1 NFSPGIAVDPS
12 TSGSTAHLG
21 LSYYF
26 FPVSNCSVSTCKLS
40 VGFISSTNGGST
52 WTRAVKLAGPMKVG
66 WIASTDQGN
75 MVGDYISTSYVN
87 GKGFGVFAKA
97 LQTSGSVF

>member
-1 NFSPGIAVDPS
+1 
-12 TSGSTAHLG
+12 
-21 LSYYF
+21 
-26 FPVSNCSVSTCKLS
+26 
-40 VGFISSTNGGST
+40 
-52 WTRAVKLAGPMKVG
+52 MKVG

-97 LQTSGSVF
+97 LQKSGTVFNEAMYTPVSGLDTASSETFSSAGELPIPGAASDHAPRKYYDLDGLVPIPPAGVDND